1 MKIVDSTVGATSG
14 LVLAIYNFAK
24 ENLAKVSA
32 HTLGW
37 VAIILLFLANIPT
50 LLAVLMGKSDI
61 LPPVDLMVFLY
72 AGMIALF
79 FKALIEK
86 NSLYI
91 ATICLGFASHAVMQS
106 LILYK

>member
-1 MKIVDSTVGATSG
+1 MKIIETTVNATSG
-14 LVLAIYNFAK
+14 LVSTIYNFAK

-50 LLAVLMGKSDI
+50 LLAVLMGKSDV
-61 LPPVDLMVFLY
+61 LPPVDLMIFLY
-72 AGMIALF
+72 TGMIALF

-91 ATICLGFASHAVMQS
+91 ATICLGFASHALMQS